1 MRIDHNK
8 KQEVLL
14 MRNSITNIFLLVI
27 VFLSLV
33 ALPGTGIAG
42 TAEEAEQLVG
52 KAVEYVKT
60 NGVPEAVNAF
70 NNKTGE
76 FVKGELYVFMF
87 KVGSQEGSR
96 VVCLAHPINPGL
108 IGKDLYGLKDPEG
121 TQFMAAMAKK
131 AMDEK
136 GGWVDYKWTHPLT
149 KKIADKS
156 SYALPVSNDVFVG
169 CGIYK

>member
-1 MRIDHNK
+1 
-8 KQEVLL
+8 
-14 MRNSITNIFLLVI
+14 
-27 VFLSLV
+27 
-33 ALPGTGIAG
+33 
-42 TAEEAEQLVG
+42 LVG

-60 NGVPEAVNAF
+60 NGVEEAVKAF
-70 NNKTGE
+70 NNKEGE

-87 KVGSQEGSR
+87 QVGQKDGSR

-108 IGKDLYGLKDPEG
+108 IGKDLYNLKDPAG

-131 AMDEK
+131 AFDEK

-149 KKIADKS
+149 KKIGDKS
-156 SYALPVSNDVFVG
+156 SYALPATDDIFVG